1 MKKFTFVTFMFALI
15 LLLVAC
21 SSKEQEESTDTASSD
36 SSNKETAEEVVAEEE
51 VKVEGELQFYTSQ
64 PDTDAT
70 ALVNKFNEIY
80 PDVEVKI
87 FRSGTE
93 EVIGKLL
100 AEKQA
105 GSVQA
110 DVLLVADNV
119 TFESLKEQGLLES
132 YESPEYSNLPAD
144 FVDADFMYAGTKIM
158 ATVLAVNTND
168 VTDLPTSWNVLTE
181 EVAKGN
187 AIMPSPL
194 YSGAAA
200 YNLGV
205 ITRQADFGWEYYENL
220 KANEVSVVQG
230 NGAALK
236 AVAGGEKSYAMVVDY
251 LITRGKAEGSPV
263 DLVYPAEGV
272 PVVTEPIGLMKDA
285 KNPDAAKAFI
295 DFVVSEEGQ
304 KLAAEIGYTPIRE
317 GVAAPEGL
325 KSISE
330 LKVISAP
337 VSELIKTRDEDKLK
351 FKEMFGE

>member
-21 SSKEQEESTDTASSD
+21 TSKEQEESTDTASSD
-36 SSNKETAEEVVAEEE
+36 NANEGTEEVVAEE
-51 VKVEGELQFYTSQ
+51 VRVEGELQFYTSQ

-70 ALVNKFNEIY
+70 ALVSKFNEIY

-119 TFESLKEQGLLES
+119 TFESLKEQELLAS
-132 YESPEYSNLPAD
+132 YESPEYSNLPAE

-168 VTDLPTSWNVLTE
+168 VTDLPTSWNVLTD
-181 EVAKGN
+181 AATKGK

-220 KANEVSVVQG
+220 KANEISVVQG

-251 LITRGKAEGSPV
+251 LITRGKAEGSPI
-263 DLVYPAEGV
+263 DLIYPEEGV

-285 KNPDAAKAFI
+285 KNQDAAKAFI

-330 LKVISAP
+330 LNVISAP
-337 VSELIKTRDEDKLK
+337 VSELIKTRDEDKLA
-351 FKEMFGE
+351 FKNMFGE